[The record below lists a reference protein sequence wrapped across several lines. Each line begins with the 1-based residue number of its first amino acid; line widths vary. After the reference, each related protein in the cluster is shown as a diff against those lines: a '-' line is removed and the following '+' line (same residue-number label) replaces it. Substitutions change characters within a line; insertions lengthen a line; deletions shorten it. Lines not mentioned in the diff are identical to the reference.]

1 MMKRGIAFILC
12 LSMIFSFIVPV
23 AFVFADT
30 EVLSVEYDGSRIED
44 ISISHDEKK
53 VLSAVMGNSAPEN
66 CQWQILVD
74 SENGIW
80 ADIYDKTTAECEIS
94 YALVKSILETSG
106 KAALRCKVQSE
117 NGWIYSNEVEVRVT
131 FDEKQPEETE
141 TEPVLVSDMEV
152 IAFPEEEVFEETG
165 EAEIFMA
172 ETSWVSAPVVFADGE
187 GEETEYV
194 TITIKYLDFE
204 CYGKDTEIAIYSS
217 YVATIVKGS
226 AFKQEV
232 LSPTYLGF
240 APYYDANRDGDVD
253 EDASVFYLDFAEG
266 VLTEDIEYL
275 VYYKPILV
283 PYGVRY
289 FFQNIND
296 DLYTEKAEYYHTHEA
311 LTGTIIDNKDFD
323 DCTEITKDTAGFE
336 LMYHIPDSVA
346 ADGSTVFEL
355 YYDRN
360 YYLIQFDFAGG
371 YGSDPI
377 YARYDTPFVV
387 NTPVK
392 HGYVFKGW
400 DLNGDGVEDPM
411 PDTIPAENRKY
422 TALWETADTTY
433 TVVYWKEN
441 ADDNGYSYWGY
452 ADEQPAKSG
461 SLVSASDDIPQEV
474 HDGEKVHFEF
484 NEVLSDKNVLV
495 EGDGTTIVNAYYTR
509 KYYTITFKDTNYS
522 CLIPGT
528 HTHTD
533 ACYAYKCEGAHVHTN
548 ACIICGSEAHS
559 HIDSCYVCGKEEHSH
574 SEDCCTSTQH
584 THTVSCWANVGEKYN
599 GTPQDYF
606 GTPSQGQI
614 YSYREW
620 GTRYRFIY
628 IGNSWYIYN
637 GNQNSGTINP
647 NCDGHVH
654 GVDECNIGCG
664 KEEHSHSDGCGT
676 NCGKT
681 AHVHNDSCYNCNFGT
696 HTHDAS
702 CERIVCGYSETHT
715 HTNSCKNTV
724 KKVYKKYQQSL
735 ADIWPIVAD
744 NGKTYNSGERWDPSG
759 SDIYNNVL
767 VYISNMPGEDFTLS
781 LSTSNNDPRT
791 MNYYLQALPGESYDV
806 EKDGKYY
813 KLDFTIVAKYG
824 YITEAEDF
832 FDINGYKQYDSDPD
846 FSNGQ
851 ISDSTLGRYNDTA
864 NFYYDRITDH
874 YLVFNNNGIVN
885 DDDKV
890 YGIPYGATINQHNFT
905 PEYPKNLEPNAYE
918 FAGWYTS
925 PGCFPGT
932 EVDWSTITMPVG
944 DLILYAKW
952 APVDHEV
959 LFFEDLDAMNAYIGG
974 DTSVDV
980 FEKHIVKHGEVIGPV
995 EGPEDRWENP
1005 EDTGNDDKKLV
1016 FSGWYYIESGEK
1028 KAFTPAD
1035 FPIKKDMKIFADWGG
1050 TTHTPFKISYITYE
1064 NGEKVKVADDY
1075 TGFAI
1080 VGTTKTFNAKA
1091 GSPLNQLY
1099 PKYNDDAY
1107 FPLVASHS
1115 ITMQYDSAKYAQDA
1129 TVNVYEFEYV
1139 KAEIP
1144 IDYKVQYINK
1154 ETGLSLLPDAEKN
1167 TTKAVVTER
1176 FRAING
1182 YIPDAFYKR
1191 LVISVEYDEEKKEFV
1206 GNDEE
1211 NVLIFYYT
1219 PNTTSA
1225 YYAVH
1230 FMLEKLDA
1238 TDETRQQYNID
1249 GTGGYEESGTHI
1261 EGIGDVKST
1270 VKITPQTFPG
1280 FTLIGNKGIEV
1291 DDQDADGV
1299 IESGEMTTDKTLNT
1313 DGEYEIKITQNGTE
1327 LYIFYSR
1334 NSYPYS
1340 VYYYLY
1346 NTEDPVPKGTDSN
1359 GNTIYQEHKTNIM
1372 AKYGSEVT
1380 EEAVK
1385 IPGYTCVSA
1394 TEQSLLIR
1402 EETAQNK
1409 NEIIFYYSPTKY
1421 TVEYK
1426 AVPPEGG
1433 TLSATIEVITGQK
1446 DFTGSAPTA
1455 NPGWKFEGWYTNEEC
1470 TVAVCDSDGTVEN
1483 GTNKFVPLKSGL
1495 SETESNIFYAKFV
1508 PDVAPLTIVR
1518 KNPCDT
1524 DQVYVYKISWQ
1535 NEDDQT
1541 ESITVTISD
1550 FVKDENDEWVG
1561 SVTVRNLTLG
1571 KKYTVTQ
1578 INDWSWRNS
1587 DQPTEITHEG
1597 NPDSEGNLQGTTVTF
1612 SDTEA
1617 KYRWLNGLSTL
1628 VKNIYGKLTVKQGGD
1643 ADDE

>member
-1 MMKRGIAFILC
+1 
-12 LSMIFSFIVPV
+12 
-23 AFVFADT
+23 
-30 EVLSVEYDGSRIED
+30 
-44 ISISHDEKK
+44 
-53 VLSAVMGNSAPEN
+53 
-66 CQWQILVD
+66 
-74 SENGIW
+74 
-80 ADIYDKTTAECEIS
+80 
-94 YALVKSILETSG
+94 
-106 KAALRCKVQSE
+106 
-117 NGWIYSNEVEVRVT
+117 
-131 FDEKQPEETE
+131 
-141 TEPVLVSDMEV
+141 
-152 IAFPEEEVFEETG
+152 
-165 EAEIFMA
+165 
-172 ETSWVSAPVVFADGE
+172 
-187 GEETEYV
+187 
-194 TITIKYLDFE
+194 
-204 CYGKDTEIAIYSS
+204 
-217 YVATIVKGS
+217 
-226 AFKQEV
+226 
-232 LSPTYLGF
+232 
-240 APYYDANRDGDVD
+240 
-253 EDASVFYLDFAEG
+253 VFYLDFAEG
-266 VLTEDIEYL
+266 ELTEDIEYL

-323 DCTEITKDTAGFE
+323 DCTAITKDTTGFE

-377 YARYDTPFVV
+377 YARYGTPFVV

-422 TALWETADTTY
+422 TALWETADTKY

-441 ADDNGYSYWGY
+441 ADDNGYSYWGK
-452 ADEQPAKSG
+452 AEKDA
-461 SLVSASDDIPQEV
+461 VSATKVSGSDDIPASV
-474 HDGEKVHFEF
+474 TTTVVNGSNV
-484 NEVLSDKNVLV
+484 NERKYFKYNDTLTDKNVV
-495 EGDGTTIVNAYYTR
+495 VKGDGSTVVNVYYDRNT
-509 KYYTITFKDTNYS
+509 YTVVFTGNLTLTNQIAGHVHSDACKEYICNTGHVHTAECKVTCGETEHTHVADCYSCKKTEHVHSSECCMLEEHSHQKSCWNYS
-522 CLIPGT
+522 GIANSPTSLYYAPDDAENGQIYYSNSYRRYYICLYNEWYRYSDYSGSSNAVIKPNCGKNEHT
-528 HTHTD
+528 HGNGCTYCKDNLEEHTHGAECSLTNCSNGGNEHTHSSSCYNCGEDGHVHTD
-533 ACYAYKCEGAHVHTN
+533 ACLGYCSMPEYG
-548 ACIICGSEAHS
+548 
-559 HIDSCYVCGKEEHSH
+559 
-574 SEDCCTSTQH
+574 TS
-584 THTVSCWANVGEKYN
+584 
-599 GTPQDYF
+599 
-606 GTPSQGQI
+606 
-614 YSYREW
+614 
-620 GTRYRFIY
+620 
-628 IGNSWYIYN
+628 
-637 GNQNSGTINP
+637 
-647 NCDGHVH
+647 
-654 GVDECNIGCG
+654 NIPGDF
-664 KEEHSHSDGCGT
+664 E
-676 NCGKT
+676 N
-681 AHVHNDSCYNCNFGT
+681 
-696 HTHDAS
+696 
-702 CERIVCGYSETHT
+702 
-715 HTNSCKNTV
+715 
-724 KKVYKKYQQSL
+724 KKYYITAKYEQTIG
-735 ADIWPIVAD
+735 DIWPTAD
-744 NGKTYNSGERWDPSG
+744 YFTNSNFYGWSIEDITDSTAVSKRINMTADLCDTGDGIKEAKSASSNTASTKYLYYMFESFDQTSPANGNERKLRNG
-759 SDIYNNVL
+759 
-767 VYISNMPGEDFTLS
+767 VY
-781 LSTSNNDPRT
+781 
-791 MNYYLQALPGESYDV
+791 
-806 EKDGKYY
+806 
-813 KLDFTIVAKYG
+813 
-824 YITEAEDF
+824 
-832 FDINGYKQYDSDPD
+832 YDSDPIYYQKVRSSGN
-846 FSNGQ
+846 FNQKEILGMIPVNNGVTE
-851 ISDSTLGRYNDTA
+851 S
-864 NFYYDRITDH
+864 
-874 YLVFNNNGIVN
+874 NNNIFLYYKRNRVELTFKN
-885 DDDKV
+885 IATDVKTLTNIM
-890 YGIPYGATINQHNFT
+890 YGQPFAEYSSEGTLLRDYVPPYPTT
-905 PEYPKNLEPNAYE
+905 LEPNAYE
-918 FAGWYTS
+918 FAGWYTT
-925 PGCFPGT
+925 PECFDGT
-932 EVDWSTITMPVG
+932 KVDWDKFTMPNSDYV
-944 DLILYAKW
+944 LYAKW

-995 EGPEDRWENP
+995 EGPEERWENP

-1050 TTHTPFKISYITYE
+1050 TTHTPFKISYITYDE
-1064 NGEKVKVADDY
+1064 NGEKVKIADDY

-1144 IDYKVQYINK
+1144 IDYKVQYIDK

-1167 TTKAVVTER
+1167 TTKAVITER

-1191 LVISVEYDEEKKEFV
+1191 LVISVEYDEETKKFV

-1261 EGIGDVKST
+1261 EGIGDVNST
-1270 VKITPQTFPG
+1270 VEIIPQTFPG

-1291 DDQDADGV
+1291 DDLDADGV
-1299 IESGEMTTDKTLNT
+1299 IESGETTTDKTLNT

-1346 NTEDPVPKGTDSN
+1346 NTKDPVPNGTDSN
-1359 GNTIYQEHKTNIM
+1359 GDTTYQLHKTNIM

-1446 DFTGSAPTA
+1446 DFTGSVPTA
-1455 NPGWKFEGWYTNEEC
+1455 NPGWKFEGWYINEEC
-1470 TVAVCDSDGTVEN
+1470 TVAVCDSNGTVEN

-1524 DQVYVYKISWQ
+1524 DQAYVYKISWQ

-1561 SVTVRNLTLG
+1561 SVTVQNLTLG
-1571 KKYTVTQ
+1571 KEYTVTQ
-1578 INDWSWRNS
+1578 INDWSWRNNDS
-1587 DQPTEITHEG
+1587 PIEITHEG
-1597 NPDSEGNLQGTTVTF
+1597 NPNAEGILQGTTVTF
-1612 SDTEA
+1612 SETET
-1617 KYRWLNGLSTL
+1617 KPKWLNGLSSL
-1628 VKNIYGKLTVKQGGD
+1628 VKNIFTIIAGD
-1643 ADDE
+1643 